1 MKYNRI
7 IMLSFFLMQLFFSAC
22 NSNSINTSKPIFT
35 LLDSSQSGFFCWNE
49 VKETEELNANKYGYL
64 YNGSGVAIGDINN
77 DGLPD
82 IYMGGNLFGGRL
94 FLNLGKMKFK
104 QISET
109 SNTFSFG
116 YSTGVTMA
124 DVNQD
129 GYLDIYLSRSLDNID
144 SNRENKLFI
153 NNKNNTFT
161 ERAKEFG
168 INDAGFTTQSNFFD
182 YDNDGDLDLYVLNHK
197 VNFNETFMILPNDQ
211 REKNIQQKSEEE
223 YKKFASKLYRNN
235 GNNSFTDVTKSAGL
249 LDEFWGLSSTVGD
262 FNKDGFLDMYCTSDF
277 AEKDHLYM
285 NNGNGS
291 FTDKIDENIGHISK
305 NSMGSD
311 IADVNNDGFLD
322 VMTLDMMAEDNYR
335 NKQLKGNS
343 PYDLFHMAKNYGYHC
358 QVMRNCLQLNNG
370 NGTFSEIAQLSGISH
385 TDWSWAPLFADY
397 DNDGKK
403 DLFITNG
410 YARDMTDMD
419 YLKYTSSDIVRNA
432 GGLPYV
438 KNMDLLNSI
447 KSTPTQNYLYQN
459 KGNLQFENKN
469 DSWGMKELSFSNGA
483 AYADLDLDGDL
494 DMLVNNYNSPAFL
507 YENNTRQY
515 YPENNFLTFTFKP
528 EELHNAQ
535 GTTIKIFSDSGI
547 QFQQLVFNRG
557 FMSSVEPILHFGF
570 GKVDKV
576 QKIEI
581 TFPNKKIIQLNQ
593 PTLNARILL
602 EMKKASAGVF
612 ENQMATTDIKFIELN
627 DAIVGNEVHQESS
640 FIDFKDEPLLEQMY
654 SNRGP
659 YLSVGDVN
667 NDGLDD
673 FYEGGSAGFS
683 GKLFIQNPQQ
693 KWILKPTPDFEKDKG
708 FEDGESI
715 FFDADGDK
723 DVDLYITSGSN
734 EVRDENLYLDRL
746 YTNDGKG
753 NFTRNVNAI
762 PAIQSNT
769 QSVVS
774 IDVDADG
781 DLDLIVGGNVK
792 PKNFPNSF
800 ATYILI
806 NNKGVFT
813 KKENCLPNNGNFGIV
828 NDIEIFD
835 INKDKKMDIILV
847 GDWMPITILINQGNK
862 FSDESKKYGFDKS
875 DGMWNC
881 INVNDVN
888 KDGKLDLLLGNR
900 GTNNFFKVSE
910 KYPAVLYAADFDEN
924 DETDALVNYY
934 FKDHILYP
942 KYSLDELLEQIPS
955 WRSIFTRYEKYSNT
969 TSQEMFSKSKYP
981 NMINKNCYNFESCLF
996 LQNEKNE
1003 FVKTPLPVETQ
1014 FSPLQSIASIETKGQ
1029 HYFIGIGNNYG
1040 VDVNTG
1046 KYDAGFGNV
1055 MHWNQKEV
1063 KILPNINTDFQTV
1076 GDTRQV
1082 KVLKTNNNEQVL
1094 LLSRND
1100 NKLQLLIIK

>member
-1 MKYNRI
+1 LQFL
-7 IMLSFFLMQLFFSAC
+7 LSSC
-22 NSNSINTSKPIFT
+22 NTTNLENSKPIFT

-129 GYLDIYLSRSLDNID
+129 GYLDIYVSRSLDYVD
-144 SNRENKLFI
+144 SNRENRLFI

-168 INDAGFTTQSNFFD
+168 INDAGYTTQSNFFD

-197 VNFNETFMILPNDQ
+197 INFNETFLIMPNNQ
-211 REKNIQQKSEEE
+211 REKNIQQKSNDE
-223 YKKFASKLYRNN
+223 YQKFASKLYRNN
-235 GNNSFTDVTKSAGL
+235 GNNSFTDVTKSVGL
-249 LDEFWGLSSTVGD
+249 LDEFWGLSATVGD
-262 FNKDGFLDMYCTSDF
+262 FNHDGFMDLYCTSDF
-277 AEKDHLYM
+277 AEKDHLYI
-285 NNGNGS
+285 NNGNGTFS
-291 FTDKIDENIGHISK
+291 DKIDASIGHISK

-311 IADVNNDGFLD
+311 IADINNDGFLD
-322 VMTLDMMAEDNYR
+322 IMTLDMMAEDNYR

-438 KNMDLLNSI
+438 KSMDLLNAI

-459 KGNLQFENKN
+459 KGNLVFENKN

-507 YENNTRQY
+507 YENNTRQL
-515 YPENNFLTFTFKP
+515 YPENTFLTFNFKP
-528 EELHNAQ
+528 EELHSVQ
-535 GTTIKIFSDSGI
+535 GTTIKIFTDSGI
-547 QFQQLVFNRG
+547 QFQQLISNRG

-570 GKVDKV
+570 GLNNKV

-593 PTLNARILL
+593 PKLNSRILL
-602 EMKKASAGVF
+602 EMNKAYAGVF
-612 ENQMATTDIKFIELN
+612 ENELVKAEIKFEEIE
-627 DAIVGNEVHQESS
+627 DAILGNEVHQESP

-659 YLSVGDVN
+659 FIAVGDVN
-667 NDGLDD
+667 KDGLDD

-683 GKLFIQNPQQ
+683 GKLFIQNQQQ
-693 KWILKPTPDFEKDKG
+693 KWVLKPTPDFEKDKL

-723 DVDLYITSGSN
+723 DLDLYVTSGSN
-734 EVRDENLYLDRL
+734 EVRDENLYIDRL
-746 YTNDGKG
+746 YINDGLG
-753 NFTRNVNAI
+753 NFTKNINAI
-762 PAIQSNT
+762 PAIKSNT

-774 IDVDADG
+774 IDIDG
-781 DLDLIVGGNVK
+781 DVDLDLIVGGNVK

-800 ATYILI
+800 STYVLI
-806 NNKGVFT
+806 NNKGIFSKNEKV
-813 KKENCLPNNGNFGIV
+813 LPNTGNFGIV
-828 NDIEIFD
+828 NDIEVLD
-835 INKDKKMDIILV
+835 INNDKKMDIVLA
-847 GDWMPITILINQGNK
+847 GDWMPILVLVNQGNK
-862 FSDESKKYGFDKS
+862 FIDESKKYGFDKTE
-875 DGMWNC
+875 GMWNC
-881 INVNDVN
+881 IYTNDVN
-888 KDGKLDLLLGNR
+888 NDGKQDLLFGNR
-900 GTNNFFKVSE
+900 GSNNFFKVSE

-924 DETDALVNYY
+924 EEVDALVNYH
-934 FKDHILYP
+934 FKDNILYP
-942 KYSLDELLEQIPS
+942 KYSLDELLEQIPA
-955 WRSIFTRYEKYSNT
+955 WRGIFTRYENYSKT
-969 TSQEMFSKSKYP
+969 KSDEMFSKSKYP
-981 NMINKNCYNFESCLF
+981 NMLSKKCYTFESCLYI
-996 LQNEKNE
+996 QNNKNE
-1003 FVKTPLPVETQ
+1003 FVKTELPIETQ
-1014 FSPLQSIASIETKGQ
+1014 FSPLQSFASFNNKGNQ
-1029 HYFIGIGNNYG
+1029 FFVGVGNNYG

-1046 KYDAGFGNV
+1046 QYDASFGNV
-1055 MHWNQKEV
+1055 FYWSSKKLEIV
-1063 KILPNINTDFQTV
+1063 PNYTIDFQSI
-1076 GDTRQV
+1076 GDTRKA
-1082 KVLKTNNNEQVL
+1082 KVLKINNNQQVL
-1094 LLSRND
+1094 LISSN
-1100 NKLQLLIIK
+1100 NYKLQVLKIN